1 VAGVRSRVTD
11 AARRRRWLLFAGIAI
26 GVLVADQLSKL
37 WVDANFE
44 LASPYAVPGVGNQPT
59 QIVGDLV
66 RIAKSYNDGGIFGI
80 FGSSA
85 PVLALASLAVMVG
98 IIWYEAREGMRSHW
112 LLTVALGLV
121 LGGALGNFADR
132 ARIGHVIDWVD
143 IGIGGV
149 RWYTFNIADAAISI
163 SIVLF
168 IGLALFGNRLA
179 SPDKDGKGVTTTAN
193 AEAPQ

>member
-1 VAGVRSRVTD
+1 MTE

-26 GVLVADQLSKL
+26 GVLVVDQLSKL
-37 WVDANFE
+37 WVDANFD
-44 LASPYAVPGVGNQPT
+44 LASPGATPGLGNQPT
-59 QIVGDLV
+59 EVIGTLV

-85 PVLALASLAVMVG
+85 PVLALASLAVMAMIV
-98 IIWYEAREGMRSHW
+98 WYESREGMRGHW
-112 LLTVALGLV
+112 LLTVALGLL

-143 IGIGGV
+143 LGIGNV
-149 RWYTFNIADAAISI
+149 RWYTFNVADAAISI

-179 SPDKDGKGVTTTAN
+179 PAGSKDGAEVAAPAS
-193 AEAPQ
+193 AEAPR

>member
-1 VAGVRSRVTD
+1 MTD
-11 AARRRRWLLFAGIAI
+11 AARRRWLLFAGLAI

-37 WVDANFE
+37 WVDANFA
-44 LASPYAVPGVGNQPT
+44 LASPYALPGIGNQPT
-59 QIVGDLV
+59 PIIGELV

-85 PVLALASLAVMVG
+85 PVLAVASLAVMFMIV
-98 IIWYEAREGMRSHW
+98 WYHQREGLKGHW

-143 IGIGGV
+143 MGIGGI

-179 SPDKDGKGVTTTAN
+179 GADKDGKQVTTAAS

>member
-1 VAGVRSRVTD
+1 MTD
-11 AARRRRWLLFAGIAI
+11 AARRRWLLFVGLAV

-37 WVDANFE
+37 WVDANFP
-44 LASPYAVPGVGNQPT
+44 LASPYALPGLGNQPT
-59 QIVGDLV
+59 PIIGELV

-85 PVLALASLAVMVG
+85 PVLALASLAVMVM
-98 IIWYEAREGMRSHW
+98 IVWYHQREGLRGHW

-143 IGIGGV
+143 MGLGGI

-168 IGLALFGNRLA
+168 IGLAIFGNRLA
-179 SPDKDGKGVTTTAN
+179 GASKDGKAANEVSATAS
-193 AEAPQ
+193 AEAPH

>member
-1 VAGVRSRVTD
+1 MTD
-11 AARRRRWLLFAGIAI
+11 ATRRRWLLFAGLAV

-37 WVDANFE
+37 WVDANFAV
-44 LASPYAVPGVGNQPT
+44 ASPFAVPGIGNQPT
-59 QIVGDLV
+59 PIIGELV

-85 PVLALASLAVMVG
+85 PVLALASLAVMVM
-98 IIWYEAREGMRSHW
+98 IVWYHHREGVHGHW
-112 LLTVALGLV
+112 LLTIALGLV

-132 ARIGHVIDWVD
+132 ARIGHVIDFVD
-143 IGIGGV
+143 MGIGGI

-168 IGLALFGNRLA
+168 IGLAIFGNRLA
-179 SPDKDGKGVTTTAN
+179 RDGKDDKKVTATAS

>member
-1 VAGVRSRVTD
+1 VAGVPWRVTD
-11 AARRRRWLLFAGIAI
+11 AARQRRWLLFAGLAV
-26 GVLVADQLSKL
+26 GVLVVDQLTKL
-37 WVDANFE
+37 WIDANFA
-44 LASPYAVPGVGNQPT
+44 LASPYATPGAGNQPT
-59 QIVGDLV
+59 PIIGELV

-85 PVLALASLAVMVG
+85 PVLALASLAVMAMIV
-98 IIWYEAREGMRSHW
+98 WYHAREGVRGHW

-132 ARIGHVIDWVD
+132 ARIGHVIDFVD
-143 IGIGGV
+143 MGIGGF
-149 RWYTFNIADAAISI
+149 RWYTFNVADAAISI

-168 IGLALFGNRLA
+168 IGLALFGDRLA
-179 SPDKDGKGVTTTAN
+179 GAGKDGKAVGATAG

>member
-1 VAGVRSRVTD
+1 VSE
-11 AARRRRWLLFAGIAI
+11 AARRRRWLLFAGLAV
-26 GVLVADQLSKL
+26 GVLVVDQLTKL

-44 LASPYAVPGVGNQPT
+44 IASPYATPGAGNQPT
-59 QIVGDLV
+59 SILGELV

-85 PVLALASLAVMVG
+85 PVLALASLAVMVM
-98 IIWYEAREGMRSHW
+98 IVWYHSREGLRGHW

-132 ARIGHVIDWVD
+132 ARIGHVIDFVD
-143 IGIGGV
+143 MGIGNL
-149 RWYTFNIADAAISI
+149 RWYTFNVADAAISI

-168 IGLALFGNRLA
+168 IGLAIFGDRLA
-179 SPDKDGKGVTTTAN
+179 GKGSDGTQGTEAVTTAG
-193 AEAPQ
+193 AEARH

>member
-1 VAGVRSRVTD
+1 M
-11 AARRRRWLLFAGIAI
+11 
-26 GVLVADQLSKL
+26 
-37 WVDANFE
+37 
-44 LASPYAVPGVGNQPT
+44 GNQPT
-59 QIVGDLV
+59 SIIGELV
-66 RIAKSYNDGGIFGI
+66 RIAESYNDGGIFGI

-85 PVLALASLAVMVG
+85 PVLALASLAVMVM
-98 IIWYEAREGMRSHW
+98 IVWYHQREGLRGHW

-143 IGIGGV
+143 MGFGGI

-168 IGLALFGNRLA
+168 IGLAIFGNRLA
-179 SPDKDGKGVTTTAN
+179 RAGKDGEQVTTAAS